1 MLFGFDIPTISFIKF
16 HSFILIIY
24 CNYVLHVYNAI
35 GNQMGM
41 GGLPNS
47 SPWGVNPTGFGQLPP
62 APQVDP
68 SLHMQQQQQQQQQQ
82 FCV

>member
-1 MLFGFDIPTISFIKF
+1 
-16 HSFILIIY
+16 
-24 CNYVLHVYNAI
+24 
-35 GNQMGM
+35 MGM

-68 SLHMQQQQQQQQQQ
+68 SLHMQQQQQQQQ